1 LTNFTGMFNHL
12 FKSKLFLIFLAITL
26 ASIVLF
32 LTPSQV
38 YPKAPA
44 VAAMIV
50 LMAFLWVTELLPLAV
65 TSLIPIVFLPAVG
78 VGSLSQVTSY
88 YARPI
93 IYLFLGGFILA
104 IGIQKTGLH
113 KRLALFL
120 LHKIGDKPHQLVLG
134 FMLASAILSMWISN
148 TATVMVMMP
157 VGLSILETAKSNG
170 LTGKAITNLGLGIML
185 GIAYAADIGGMATV
199 IGTPPNL
206 VFLEMYTEL
215 FPNKPPIGFV
225 SWMIMVLPISIIFL
239 FSGWLVLT
247 KVVFKLPKIRLMGGH
262 EIIENEYRKLGKMTA
277 DEKRA
282 GLIFLLAAFLWL
294 TGSNIQIGESFE
306 IQGWRSLLNLP
317 EFKDA
322 SVAIFAA
329 ILLFIVPSKN
339 TSRATIL
346 KWSDTQRVPWGI
358 LLLFGGGLALAGGFQ
373 LSGLGKIVGDSFTN
387 MQLDSP
393 VVAVFSVS
401 FILTFLTEITSNTA
415 ITNLILPV
423 IAEASKVLQIDPRI
437 LMIPATLSASCAF
450 MMPVASPTQA
460 IVFGSGYVNMKDMI
474 KGGLWFNFIGII
486 LVSVIFLVWGRFVL
500 GI

>member
-1 LTNFTGMFNHL
+1 MLISI
-12 FKSKLFLIFLAITL
+12 KSKRILLFLIAILLALFTYFLVP
-26 ASIVLF
+26 SDLF
-32 LTPSQV
+32 PQ
-38 YPKAPA
+38 APA

-50 LMAFLWVTELLPLAV
+50 LMAFLWVTELLPLSV
-65 TSLIPIVFLPAVG
+65 TSLIPIIFLPLVG
-78 VGSLSQVTSY
+78 VGTLSQVTAY

-113 KRLALFL
+113 KRIALYL

-134 FMLASAILSMWISN
+134 FMITSALMSMWISN

-157 VGLSILETAKSNG
+157 VGLSVLETAKKNG
-170 LTGKAITNLGLGIML
+170 LEGKALANFGLGIML
-185 GIAYAADIGGMATV
+185 GLAYAADIGGMGTL

-215 FPNKPPIGFV
+215 FPKAQPVGFV
-225 SWMIMVLPISIIFL
+225 TWMIMVLPISIIFL
-239 FSGWLVLT
+239 FIGWLVLT
-247 KVVFKLPKIRLMGGH
+247 KFVFKLPNQRLLGGH
-262 EIIENEYRKLGKMTA
+262 TVIEQQYKNLGVMTT

-282 GLIFLLAAFLWL
+282 GLIFLLAIVLWL
-294 TGSNIQIGESFE
+294 TGSDIQVGDNFLLK
-306 IQGWRSLLNLP
+306 GWRSILHIP

-322 SVAIFAA
+322 AVAIFAA
-329 ILLFIVPSKN
+329 MLLFIVPSANKHK
-339 TSRATIL
+339 RTIL
-346 KWSDTQRVPWGI
+346 KWKDTAQVPWGI

-373 LSGLGKIVGDSFTN
+373 ISGLGELVGNAFSN
-387 MQLDSP
+387 WQVNSP
-393 VVAVFSVS
+393 TAAVFSVS
-401 FILTFLTEITSNTA
+401 FVLTFLTEVTSNTA

-423 IAEASKVLQIDPRI
+423 IAEASKVLQIDPRL

-460 IVFGSGYVNMKDMI
+460 IVFGSGYVRMKDMI

>member
-1 LTNFTGMFNHL
+1 MFSQL
-12 FKSKLFLIFLAITL
+12 FKSKLFLLILAIAL
-26 ASIVLF
+26 ALIAYLV
-32 LTPSQV
+32 TPSLA

-44 VAAMIV
+44 VSAMIV

-65 TSLIPIVFLPAVG
+65 TSLLPIVFLPAIG
-78 VGSLSQVTSY
+78 VGSLTAITSY
-88 YARPI
+88 YAKPI
-93 IYLFLGGFILA
+93 IFLFLGGFILA

-134 FMLASAILSMWISN
+134 FMLATAILSMWISN
-148 TATVMVMMP
+148 TATVMLMMP

-170 LTGKAITNLGLGIML
+170 LSGKGMRNLGLGIML

-206 VFLEMYTEL
+206 VFLEMYAEL
-215 FPNKPPIGFV
+215 FPNKPPVGFV
-225 SWMIMVLPISIIFL
+225 NWMIMVVPISFIFL

-247 KVVFKLPKIRLMGGH
+247 KFVFKLPKIRLMGGH
-262 EIIENEYRKLGKMTA
+262 KIIENQYRQLGKITA

-282 GLIFLLAAFLWL
+282 GLIFLLAAILWM
-294 TGSNIQIGESFE
+294 TGSDLQIGENFK
-306 IQGWRSLLNLP
+306 IHGWRILLNLS

-322 SVAIFAA
+322 AVAILAA

-339 TSRATIL
+339 SSRTTLL
-346 KWSDTQRVPWGI
+346 KWTDTQRVPWGI

-373 LSGLGKIVGDSFTN
+373 SSGLGKIIGENFTN
-387 MQLDSP
+387 MQMDSP
-393 VVAVFSVS
+393 VAAVFSVS
-401 FILTFLTEITSNTA
+401 FILTFLTELTSNTA

-423 IAEASKVLQIDPRI
+423 IAEASKVLQIDPRL

-460 IVFGSGYVNMKDMI
+460 IVFGSGYVSMKDMI

>member
-1 LTNFTGMFNHL
+1 MLFNINYRNT
-12 FKSKLFLIFLAITL
+12 FLFLSALLLSVLAY
-26 ASIVLF
+26 F
-32 LTPSQV
+32 LTPGDT
-38 YPKAPA
+38 YPKAPI

-78 VGSLSQVTSY
+78 VGELAQITAY
-88 YARPI
+88 YSRPI

-113 KRLALFL
+113 KRIALFL
-120 LHKIGDKPHQLVLG
+120 LHKIGDKPHQIVFG
-134 FMLASAILSMWISN
+134 FMLASALLSMWISN

-157 VGLSILETAKSNG
+157 VGLSVLDTAKANG
-170 LTGKAITNLGLGIML
+170 LSGKALTNLGLGIML
-185 GIAYAADIGGMATV
+185 GLAYAADIGGMSTV

-215 FPNKPPIGFV
+215 FPNLPAVGFV
-225 SWMIMVLPISIIFL
+225 TWMIMVLPISIIFL
-239 FSGWLVLT
+239 FSGWFVLT
-247 KVVFKLPKIRLMGGH
+247 KLVFKLPNKRLMGGH
-262 EIIENEYRKLGKMTA
+262 LVITKEYRQLGKITP

-282 GLIFLLAAFLWL
+282 GLVFLLAAVLWL
-294 TGSNIQIGESFE
+294 TGSDIQIGESFE
-306 IQGWRSLLNLP
+306 IHGWRSILGLP

-322 SVAIFAA
+322 AVAIFAA
-329 ILLFIVPSKN
+329 ILLFIIPSKIKN
-339 TSRATIL
+339 RKTIL
-346 KWSDTQRVPWGI
+346 KWNDVQRVPWGI

-373 LSGLGKIVGDSFTN
+373 LSGLGNIVGEGFANWEIKSATT
-387 MQLDSP
+387 
-393 VVAVFSVS
+393 AVFSVS
-401 FILTFLTEITSNTA
+401 FVLTFLTEITSNTA

-423 IAEASKVLQIDPRI
+423 IAEASKALEIDPRL

-460 IVFGSGYVNMKDMI
+460 IVFGSGYVRMRDMI
-474 KGGLWFNFIGII
+474 KGGLWFNFIGIL

-500 GI
+500 GIQ

>member
-1 LTNFTGMFNHL
+1 MNINNRIKRILLVFIGML
-12 FKSKLFLIFLAITL
+12 L
-26 ASIVLF
+26 ASLMYYLVPNG
-32 LTPSQV
+32 TYS
-38 YPKAPA
+38 KAPA

-50 LMAFLWVTELLPLAV
+50 FMAFLWVTELIPLAV
-65 TSLIPIVFLPAVG
+65 TSLIPIVFLPAIG
-78 VGSLSQVTSY
+78 VGDLSEITSY

-113 KRLALFL
+113 KRIALFL

-134 FMLASAILSMWISN
+134 FMLASAMLSMWISN
-148 TATVMVMMP
+148 TAAVMVMMP
-157 VGLSILETAKSNG
+157 VGLSVLDTAKRNG
-170 LTGKAITNLGLGIML
+170 LAGKSLKNLGLGIML
-185 GIAYAADIGGMATV
+185 GLAYAADIGGMSTV

-206 VFLEMYTEL
+206 VFLEMYAEL
-215 FPNKPPIGFV
+215 FPNLPPVGFV
-225 SWMIMVLPISIIFL
+225 TWMIMVMPVSVLFL

-247 KVVFKLPKIRLMGGH
+247 KFVFKLPNTRLMGGH
-262 EIIENEYRKLGKMTA
+262 KVITQEYNKLGKMSS

-282 GLIFLLAAFLWL
+282 GLIFLLAIVLWL
-294 TGSNIQIGESFE
+294 TGSDIQIGESFR
-306 IQGWRSLLNLP
+306 ISGWRTLLNLP

-329 ILLFIVPSKN
+329 ILLFIIPSTEKN
-339 TSRATIL
+339 KRTIL
-346 KWSDTQRVPWGI
+346 IWEDTLKVPWGI

-373 LSGLGKIVGDSFTN
+373 LSGLGQLVGEGFSQWQVQSTT
-387 MQLDSP
+387 
-393 VVAVFSVS
+393 VAVFSVS
-401 FILTFLTEITSNTA
+401 FVLTFLTEITSNTA
-415 ITNLILPV
+415 ITNLILP
-423 IAEASKVLQIDPRI
+423 ILAEASKALQIDPRL

-460 IVFGSGYVNMKDMI
+460 IVFGSGYVSIKDMI
-474 KGGLWFNFIGII
+474 KGGLWFNFIGIF

>member
-1 LTNFTGMFNHL
+1 MQIFTKNR
-12 FKSKLFLIFLAITL
+12 KAFLVFLGLLLSIFTFY
-26 ASIVLF
+26 IV
-32 LTPSQV
+32 PSETH
-38 YPKAPA
+38 PKAPA

-50 LMAFLWVTELLPLAV
+50 LMAYLWVTELLPLAV

-78 VGSLSQVTSY
+78 VGQLVQITSY
-88 YARPI
+88 YSRPI

-113 KRLALFL
+113 KRIALFL
-120 LHKIGDKPHQLVLG
+120 LYKIGDKPHQLVLG
-134 FMLASAILSMWISN
+134 FMLASALLSMWISN
-148 TATVMVMMP
+148 TATVMLMMP

-170 LTGKAITNLGLGIML
+170 LSGKELKNLGLGVML
-185 GIAYAADIGGMATV
+185 GLAYAADIGGMATV

-215 FPNKPPIGFV
+215 FPNSPVVGFV
-225 SWMIMVLPISIIFL
+225 TWMIMVLPISIIFL
-239 FSGWLVLT
+239 FTGWLVLT
-247 KVVFKLPKIRLMGGH
+247 KLVFKLPNKRLLGGH
-262 EIIENEYRKLGKMTA
+262 QLIKIEYKNLGKMTA

-282 GLIFLLAAFLWL
+282 GLVFLLAAFLWL
-294 TGSNIQIGESFE
+294 TGSDVQVGANFE
-306 IQGWRSLLNLP
+306 LHGWRSLLGLP

-322 SVAIFAA
+322 AVAIFAA
-329 ILLFIVPSKN
+329 ILLFIIPSKRPN
-339 TSRATIL
+339 RKTIL
-346 KWSDTQRVPWGI
+346 KWSDAQQVPWGI

-373 LSGLGKIVGDSFTN
+373 ISGLGQIVGDGFANWQINSET
-387 MQLDSP
+387 
-393 VVAVFSVS
+393 VAVFSVS
-401 FILTFLTEITSNTA
+401 FVLTFLTEITSNTA

-423 IAEASKVLQIDPRI
+423 IAEASKALEIDPRL

-460 IVFGSGYVNMKDMI
+460 IVFGSGYVSMKDMI
-474 KGGLWFNFIGII
+474 KGGLWFNFIGIL

>member
-1 LTNFTGMFNHL
+1 MLISDKNKRVLLFIVAILIALFTYFLVPKDL
-12 FKSKLFLIFLAITL
+12 F
-26 ASIVLF
+26 
-32 LTPSQV
+32 PQ
-38 YPKAPA
+38 APA

-50 LMAFLWVTELLPLAV
+50 LMAFLWVTELLPLSV
-65 TSLIPIVFLPAVG
+65 TSLIPIIFLPLVG
-78 VGSLSQVTSY
+78 VGTLSQITAY

-113 KRLALFL
+113 KRIALYL

-134 FMLASAILSMWISN
+134 FMITSALMSMWISN

-157 VGLSILETAKSNG
+157 VGLSVLETAKSNG
-170 LTGKAITNLGLGIML
+170 LSGKNLANLGLGIML
-185 GIAYAADIGGMATV
+185 GLAYAADIGGMATV

-215 FPNKPPIGFV
+215 FPSSPAVGFV
-225 SWMIMVLPISIIFL
+225 TWMIMVLPISILFL

-247 KVVFKLPKIRLMGGH
+247 KLVFKLPNQRLLGGH
-262 EIIENEYRKLGKMTA
+262 KVIEQQFLQLGAMTP

-282 GLIFLLAAFLWL
+282 GLIFLFAVVLWL
-294 TGSNIQIGESFE
+294 TGSDIQLGENFM
-306 IQGWRSLLNLP
+306 IKGWRSVLSIP

-322 SVAIFAA
+322 AVAIFAA
-329 ILLFIVPSKN
+329 MLLFIVPSTNKHKR
-339 TSRATIL
+339 TLL
-346 KWSDTQRVPWGI
+346 KWKDTAQVPWGI

-373 LSGLGKIVGDSFTN
+373 LSGLGQMVGNAFSSW
-387 MQLDSP
+387 QVDSP
-393 VVAVFSVS
+393 TVAVFSVS
-401 FILTFLTEITSNTA
+401 FVLTFLTEITSNTA

-423 IAEASKVLQIDPRI
+423 IAEASKALQIDPRL

-460 IVFGSGYVNMKDMI
+460 IVFGSGYVSIKDMI

>member
-1 LTNFTGMFNHL
+1 MDLDNRIRRIFLVVLGMF
-12 FKSKLFLIFLAITL
+12 LAALMYYVIPNDTY
-26 ASIVLF
+26 
-32 LTPSQV
+32 SQ
-38 YPKAPA
+38 APA

-50 LMAFLWVTELLPLAV
+50 FMAFLWVTELIPLAV
-65 TSLIPIVFLPAVG
+65 TSLIPIVFLPAIG
-78 VGSLSQVTSY
+78 VGDLSEITSY

-113 KRLALFL
+113 KRIALFL

-134 FMLASAILSMWISN
+134 FMLASAMLSMWISN
-148 TATVMVMMP
+148 TAAVMVMMP
-157 VGLSILETAKSNG
+157 VGLSVLDTAKRNG
-170 LTGKAITNLGLGIML
+170 LAGESLKNLGLGIML
-185 GIAYAADIGGMATV
+185 GLAYAADIGGMSTV

-215 FPNKPPIGFV
+215 FPNLPPVGFV
-225 SWMIMVLPISIIFL
+225 TWMIMVLPISVIFL
-239 FSGWLVLT
+239 FTGWLVLT
-247 KVVFKLPKIRLMGGH
+247 KLVFKLPNKRLMGGH
-262 EIIENEYRKLGKMTA
+262 KVITKEYHKLGKMTS

-282 GLIFLLAAFLWL
+282 GLIFLLAVVLWL
-294 TGSNIQIGESFE
+294 TGSDIQIGESFR
-306 IQGWRSLLNLP
+306 ISGWRTILNLP

-329 ILLFIVPSKN
+329 ILLFIVPSTKKN
-339 TSRATIL
+339 KRTIL
-346 KWSDTQRVPWGI
+346 IWEDTLKVPWGI

-373 LSGLGKIVGDSFTN
+373 LSGLGHIVGEGFSQWQVQSDA
-387 MQLDSP
+387 
-393 VVAVFSVS
+393 VAVFSVS
-401 FILTFLTEITSNTA
+401 FVLTFLTEITSNTA
-415 ITNLILPV
+415 ITNLILP
-423 IAEASKVLQIDPRI
+423 ILAEASKALEMDPRL

-460 IVFGSGYVNMKDMI
+460 IVFGSGYVSIKDMI

>member
-1 LTNFTGMFNHL
+1 MFTGII
-12 FKSKLFLIFLAITL
+12 KSKRFLLFIAIAL
-26 ASIVLF
+26 SSL
-32 LTPSQV
+32 V
-38 YPKAPA
+38 YFVIPEQNHPKAPA

-50 LMAFLWVTELLPLAV
+50 LMAFLWITELLPLAV

-78 VGSLSQVTSY
+78 VGSLTQITSY
-88 YARPI
+88 YAKPI

-134 FMLASAILSMWISN
+134 FMSASALLSMWISN

-157 VGLSILETAKSNG
+157 VGLSILEAAKSNG
-170 LTGKAITNLGLGIML
+170 LSGKAMTNLGLGIML

-206 VFLEMYTEL
+206 VFLQMYSEL
-215 FPNKPPIGFV
+215 FPNMPVVGFV
-225 SWMIMVLPISIIFL
+225 TWMIMVLPISIIFL
-239 FSGWLVLT
+239 FTGWLVLT
-247 KVVFKLPKIRLMGGH
+247 KLVFKLPKNRLLGGH
-262 EIIENEYRKLGKMTA
+262 EIIHKEYQKLGKISA

-282 GLIFLLAAFLWL
+282 GLIFLLAAVLWL
-294 TGSNIQIGESFE
+294 TGSNIQIGENFQ
-306 IQGWRSLLNLP
+306 IQGWRSLLNLH

-322 SVAIFAA
+322 AVAIFAA
-329 ILLFIVPSKN
+329 MLLFIVPSKN
-339 TSRATIL
+339 TSRASIL
-346 KWSDTQRVPWGI
+346 KWTDTQKVPWGI

-373 LSGLGKIVGDSFTN
+373 ISGLGKIVGDGFAGIQIN
-387 MQLDSP
+387 SP
-393 VVAVFSVS
+393 TTAVFSVS

-423 IAEASKVLQIDPRI
+423 IAEASTALNIDPRL

-460 IVFGSGYVNMKDMI
+460 IVFGSGYVSMKDMI

-486 LVSVIFLVWGRFVL
+486 LVSVIFLLWGRFVL